1 MQYFSEKSYPIFNAK
16 SYPMGRATRQYLN
29 DAAIKNAK
37 PKSKTEKL
45 KDGGGLFL
53 YVEPNGSKRWRYR
66 FQFEGKEQL
75 LSLGVYPDVTL
86 KEARLERDR
95 LKDLINH
102 GINPSEQRK
111 ALRATPDGFRPNA
124 FEIVARAWFK
134 EVEPTLSPK
143 TANSTIQ
150 RLEKHV
156 FPYVGKKD
164 IKAVTAEELN
174 NLLDRMIR
182 TGVAHSAKKVRGLL
196 GRIYRYGIL
205 TDKCKTETS
214 YILKDKIIPHNEKH
228 MASLTE
234 PKDVRRLLQ
243 SFDDFTGSYPVQC
256 ALKLSV
262 MWFVRPSEL
271 RTARWAD
278 FDLEAGEWRFTV
290 SKTKTPH
297 IVPLSTQAIAL
308 LNDLH
313 ALTGHCD
320 YVFAIN
326 KNAPMSDGTVNK
338 ALRRLGW
345 NTQTEYTGH
354 GARAMARTILA
365 ERLRVQPEI
374 IEHQLAHR
382 VPDTLG
388 TSYNR
393 TKYLDDRKH
402 MMQVW
407 SDYLD
412 ELKEGGKV
420 IKMPL
425 RA

>member
-1 MQYFSEKSYPIFNAK
+1 
-16 SYPMGRATRQYLN
+16 MGRAMRQHLN

-37 PKSKTEKL
+37 PKSKTDKL

-95 LKDLINH
+95 LKDLINQ

-111 ALRATPDGFRPNA
+111 ALRATPDGFHPNA

-297 IVPLSTQAIAL
+297 IVPLSTQAIAI

-393 TKYLDDRKH
+393 TKYLDDRKR

>member
-1 MQYFSEKSYPIFNAK
+1 
-16 SYPMGRATRQYLN
+16 MGRDMKQHLN
-29 DAAIKNAK
+29 DTAIKNAK
-37 PKSKTEKL
+37 PTSATQKL

-66 FQFEGKEQL
+66 FQFEGKEKL

-86 KEARLERDR
+86 KEARTERDR
-95 LKDLINH
+95 LKDLIKQ

-111 ALRATPDGFRPNA
+111 ALRATPDGFHPNA

-393 TKYLDDRKH
+393 TKYLDDRKR

>member
-1 MQYFSEKSYPIFNAK
+1 
-16 SYPMGRATRQYLN
+16 MGRAMRQYLN

-95 LKDLINH
+95 LKDLINQ

-111 ALRATPDGFRPNA
+111 ALRATPDGFHPNA

-297 IVPLSTQAIAL
+297 IVPLSKQAIAL

-393 TKYLDDRKH
+393 TKYLDDRKR

>member
-1 MQYFSEKSYPIFNAK
+1 
-16 SYPMGRATRQYLN
+16 MGRAMRQHLN

-86 KEARLERDR
+86 KEARTERDR
-95 LKDLINH
+95 LKDLIKQ

-111 ALRATPDGFRPNA
+111 ALRATPDGFHPNA

-214 YILKDKIIPHNEKH
+214 YILKDKIIPHDEKH

>member
-1 MQYFSEKSYPIFNAK
+1 
-16 SYPMGRATRQYLN
+16 MGRAMRQHLN

-37 PKSKTEKL
+37 PKSKTDKL

-95 LKDLINH
+95 LKDLINQ

-111 ALRATPDGFRPNA
+111 ALRATPDGFHPNA

-393 TKYLDDRKH
+393 TKYLDDRKR

>member
-1 MQYFSEKSYPIFNAK
+1 
-16 SYPMGRATRQYLN
+16 MGRAMRQHLN

-37 PKSKTEKL
+37 PKSKTDKL

-95 LKDLINH
+95 LKDLINQ

-111 ALRATPDGFRPNA
+111 ALRATPDGFHPNA
-124 FEIVARAWFK
+124 FEIVAREWFK

-297 IVPLSTQAIAL
+297 IVPLSKQAIAL

-338 ALRRLGW
+338 AIRRLGW

-393 TKYLDDRKH
+393 TKYLDDRKR

>member
-1 MQYFSEKSYPIFNAK
+1 
-16 SYPMGRATRQYLN
+16 MGRAMRQHLN

-37 PKSKTEKL
+37 PKSKTDKL

-95 LKDLINH
+95 LKDLINQ

-111 ALRATPDGFRPNA
+111 ALRATPDGFHPNA

-297 IVPLSTQAIAL
+297 IVPLSKQAIAL

-338 ALRRLGW
+338 AIRRLGW

-393 TKYLDDRKH
+393 TKYLDDRKR

>member
-1 MQYFSEKSYPIFNAK
+1 
-16 SYPMGRATRQYLN
+16 MGRDMKQHLN
-29 DAAIKNAK
+29 DTAIRNAK
-37 PKSKTEKL
+37 PTSATQKL

-86 KEARLERDR
+86 KEARTERDR
-95 LKDLINH
+95 LKDLINQ
-102 GINPSEQRK
+102 GINPSDQRK
-111 ALRATPDGFRPNA
+111 ADKATPAGFHPNA
-124 FEIVARAWFK
+124 FELVAREWFNEYK
-134 EVEPTLSPK
+134 DTW
-143 TANSTIQ
+143 TASHGERIMR
-150 RLEKHV
+150 RLEKDV
-156 FPYVGKKD
+156 FPWIGKKD
-164 IKAVTAEELN
+164 IAEITAPEVLTVIRRIK
-174 NLLDRMIR
+174 DR
-182 TGVAHSAKKVRGLL
+182 GVLETAHRAMGNC
-196 GRIYRYGIL
+196 GQIFRYGVQ
-205 TDKCKTETS
+205 TGKCLRDVT
-214 YILKDKIIPHNEKH
+214 YDLRGAIPQPIRGQ

-393 TKYLDDRKH
+393 TKYLDDRKR

-420 IKMPL
+420 IKMP
-425 RA
+425 RMA

>member
-1 MQYFSEKSYPIFNAK
+1 
-16 SYPMGRATRQYLN
+16 MGRDMKQHLN
-29 DAAIKNAK
+29 DTAIKNAK
-37 PKSKTEKL
+37 PTSATQKL

-66 FQFEGKEQL
+66 FQFEGKEKL

-86 KEARLERDR
+86 KEARTERDR
-95 LKDLINH
+95 LKDLIKQ

-111 ALRATPDGFRPNA
+111 ALRATPDGFHPNA

-297 IVPLSTQAIAL
+297 IVPLSKQAIAL

-393 TKYLDDRKH
+393 TKYLDDRKR

-420 IKMPL
+420 IKMP
-425 RA
+425 RMA

>member
-1 MQYFSEKSYPIFNAK
+1 
-16 SYPMGRATRQYLN
+16 MGRAMRQHLN

-37 PKSKTEKL
+37 PKSKTDKL

-95 LKDLINH
+95 LKDLINQ

-111 ALRATPDGFRPNA
+111 ALRATPDGFHPNA

-297 IVPLSTQAIAL
+297 IVPLSTQAITL

-393 TKYLDDRKH
+393 TKYLDDRKR

>member
-1 MQYFSEKSYPIFNAK
+1 M
-16 SYPMGRATRQYLN
+16 RQHLN

-37 PKSKTEKL
+37 PKSKTDKL

-95 LKDLINH
+95 LKDLINQ

-111 ALRATPDGFRPNA
+111 ALRATPDGFHPNA

-297 IVPLSTQAIAL
+297 IVPLSKQAIAL

>member
-1 MQYFSEKSYPIFNAK
+1 
-16 SYPMGRATRQYLN
+16 MGRDMKQHLN
-29 DAAIKNAK
+29 DTAIRNAK
-37 PKSKTEKL
+37 PTSATQKL

-66 FQFEGKEQL
+66 FQFEGKEKL

-86 KEARLERDR
+86 KEARTERDR
-95 LKDLINH
+95 LKDLIKQ

-111 ALRATPDGFRPNA
+111 ALRATPDGFHPNA

-393 TKYLDDRKH
+393 TKYLDDRKR

>member
-1 MQYFSEKSYPIFNAK
+1 
-16 SYPMGRATRQYLN
+16 MGRAMRQYLN

-95 LKDLINH
+95 LKDLINQ

-111 ALRATPDGFRPNA
+111 ALRATPDGFHPNA

-297 IVPLSTQAIAL
+297 IVPLSKQAIAL